1 MVIVYRIVPVTIN
14 TIPIT
19 AKPIE
24 YRIKF
29 VEKPPVSE
37 NFSKDQP
44 IKKMLTST
52 NPKPG
57 KE

>member
-1 MVIVYRIVPVTIN
+1 MVIVYRIVPVTTN

-24 YRIKF
+24 YRIKC
-29 VEKPPVSE
+29 VGMPPVPE
-37 NFSKDQP
+37 NESKDRL